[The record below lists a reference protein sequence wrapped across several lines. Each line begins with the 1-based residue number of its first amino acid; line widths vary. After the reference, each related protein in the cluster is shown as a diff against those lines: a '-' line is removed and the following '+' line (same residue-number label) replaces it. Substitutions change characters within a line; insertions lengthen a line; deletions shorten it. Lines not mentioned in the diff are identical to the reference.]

1 MKKLQAAVFM
11 MAGLFLY
18 TFSVPVVAADDER
31 GESEFKAELSGYSEV
46 VPPNTGAVHSA
57 GTGSFKAHLRND
69 SLQYELNYSFP
80 TGTAVQQAHIHFG
93 LPSTVGGIMVFLCTN
108 LGNDA
113 TGVAPACPT
122 PSGSVT
128 GTLTAAQVR
137 AIAGQGFPAGD
148 FAAFIAALQ
157 NEAAYVNVH
166 TAVFPSG
173 EIRGAVE

>member
-1 MKKLQAAVFM
+1 MKKLQAAVCI
-11 MAGLFLY
+11 MAGFFLY
-18 TFSVPVVAADDER
+18 AFSAPVAAHDRRR
-31 GESEFKAELSGYSEV
+31 GEGEFKAELSGYNEV
-46 VPPNTGAVHSA
+46 VPPNTGAVHSE

-69 SLQYELNYSFP
+69 SLHYELSYSFP
-80 TGTAVQQAHIHFG
+80 ADATVQQAHIHFG

-108 LGNDA
+108 LGNDS

-122 PSGSVT
+122 PAGSVT

-137 AIAGQGFPAGD
+137 AIATQGFPAGD

-157 NEAAYVNVH
+157 NEAAYINVH
-166 TAVFPSG
+166 TVVFPSG